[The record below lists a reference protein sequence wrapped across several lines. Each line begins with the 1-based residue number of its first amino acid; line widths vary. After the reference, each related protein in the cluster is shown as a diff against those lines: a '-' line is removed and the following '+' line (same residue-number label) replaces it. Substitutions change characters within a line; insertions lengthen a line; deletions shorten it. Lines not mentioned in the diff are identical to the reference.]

1 MAGYT
6 RKLISLEL
14 ALKEII
20 KDLKDEGLKK
30 ATNKSE
36 SHFRKCS
43 DENDDDHNIH
53 HKDSIAIDRECI
65 KRGLGTPMLTA
76 HENMLET
83 THPKLKKLE
92 NVSHT
97 LIDIGARIGR
107 LMETTQDAITP
118 SGESGQKIS
127 DAEKNNISKAINNA
141 EDKILELKLLIDRAN
156 KLSEIK

>member
-20 KDLKDEGLKK
+20 KNLKEEGLKK

-43 DENDDDHNIH
+43 DENDKDHNIH
-53 HKDSIAIDRECI
+53 HKDSIAIDLECI
-65 KRGLGTPMLTA
+65 KKGLGTPMLKI
-76 HENMLET
+76 HQNMLEAA
-83 THPKLKKLE
+83 HPEYKKEE

-97 LIDIGARIGR
+97 LIDIGAKIGR
-107 LMETTQDAITP
+107 LMETTKEAINP
-118 SGESGQKIS
+118 VGESGQKIS
-127 DAEKNNISKAINNA
+127 EAEKNNISRSISDVEA
-141 EDKILELKLLIDRAN
+141 KILELKLLIDQA
-156 KLSEIK
+156 K

>member
-20 KDLKDEGLKK
+20 KDLKGEGLKK

-43 DENDDDHNIH
+43 DENDNDHNIH
-53 HKDSIAIDRECI
+53 HKDSIAIDLECI
-65 KRGLGTPMLTA
+65 KRGLGNPMLKA
-76 HENMLET
+76 HENMLEAT
-83 THPKLKKLE
+83 YPKIKRE
-92 NVSHT
+92 EDVSDT

-107 LMETTQDAITP
+107 LMETTKEAMNP
-118 SGESGQKIS
+118 SGDSGQKVS
-127 DAEKNNISKAINNA
+127 DAEKNNISKAISDV
-141 EDKILELKLLIDRAN
+141 EDKILELKLLVDQA
-156 KLSEIK
+156 K

>member
-43 DENDDDHNIH
+43 DENDNDHNIH
-53 HKDSIAIDRECI
+53 HKDSIAIDLECI
-65 KRGLGTPMLTA
+65 KRGLGTPMLKA
-76 HENMLET
+76 HENMLEA
-83 THPKLKKLE
+83 THPEIKKME
-92 NVSHT
+92 DVSDT

-107 LMETTQDAITP
+107 LMETTKEAMNL
-118 SGESGQKIS
+118 SGDSGQKIS
-127 DAEKNNISKAINNA
+127 DAEKNNISKAISDVEA
-141 EDKILELKLLIDRAN
+141 KILELKLLIDQA
-156 KLSEIK
+156 K

>member
-43 DENDDDHNIH
+43 DKNDNDHNIH
-53 HKDSIAIDRECI
+53 HKDSIAIDLECI
-65 KRGLGTPMLTA
+65 KRGLGTPMLKA
-76 HENMLET
+76 HENMLEA
-83 THPKLKKLE
+83 THPEIKK
-92 NVSHT
+92 
-97 LIDIGARIGR
+97 
-107 LMETTQDAITP
+107 METTICIRT
-118 SGESGQKIS
+118 
-127 DAEKNNISKAINNA
+127 
-141 EDKILELKLLIDRAN
+141 
-156 KLSEIK
+156 